1 MISEP
6 LENCTK
12 SMKRKRY
19 NRRIKFPP
27 STSFRIRN
35 TKKAIR
41 CLLDLIDDYPIDPE
55 IKEKLEEAI
64 KSLTELQRLET
75 PDNMIIK

>member
-1 MISEP
+1 
-6 LENCTK
+6 
-12 SMKRKRY
+12 MKRKYY

-27 STSFRIRN
+27 STNFRIRKIK
-35 TKKAIR
+35 TSLR

-64 KSLTELQRLET
+64 KALTELQRLET
-75 PDNMIIK
+75 PDNIILE

>member
-1 MISEP
+1 
-6 LENCTK
+6 
-12 SMKRKRY
+12 MKRKYY

-27 STSFRIRN
+27 STNFRIRN

-41 CLLDLIDDYPIDPE
+41 CLLELIDDYPIDPE

-64 KSLTELQRLET
+64 KALTEIQRLET
-75 PDNMIIK
+75 PDNMIIKQLTIPFKSYII

>member
-1 MISEP
+1 
-6 LENCTK
+6 
-12 SMKRKRY
+12 MKRKYY

-64 KSLTELQRLET
+64 KVLTELQRLET
-75 PDNMIIK
+75 PDNIILK